1 VLQYN
6 VAQLLKS
13 AIGAT
18 RTYQLDDEINLEG
31 SPVRV
36 SGEVTFTRI
45 DRGLLVTGLL
55 DTHMNLSCV
64 RCLKDFSCP
73 VSIRLEERFLPTVDV
88 VHGFEVD
95 NSEELDAFFI
105 DEHHI
110 LDLSE
115 IIREGAI
122 MATPMKPLCSG
133 ECRGFEY
140 KTNTNLTE

>member
-1 VLQYN
+1 MLQYN

-13 AIGAT
+13 PIGAT

-64 RCLKDFSCP
+64 RCLKDFSFP

>member
-1 VLQYN
+1 MLQYN

-13 AIGAT
+13 PVGAT

-31 SPVRV
+31 SPIRV

-45 DRGLLVTGLL
+45 DRGLLVTGGLN
-55 DTHMNLSCV
+55 TRMNLSCV
-64 RCLKDFSCP
+64 RCLKEFSCP
-73 VSIRLEERFLPTVDV
+73 TSIRLEERFLPTVNV

-140 KTNTNLTE
+140 